1 VHRELVDT
9 AGSCDSKSKAPMPVR
24 SSFRPQQVLVA
35 SAVLF
40 TTVLG
45 RAADPQQAAPAPEI
59 PKAAVSTPMAAS
71 AAGSGPSVELPHFRS
86 GLWQYRRTEMR
97 ADAATPQVLVVKKC
111 GDPGVDMREKMES
124 LKKRNCQFAPLKK
137 SAEHYVSSW
146 ICQTPTG
153 ALRFRDILTA
163 KSTDDYEVIS
173 ETHSPQR
180 VTQQKLE
187 ATRLGECPG
196 MGSGAPLTPTPK
208 PPHQQQ
214 TAPPKA

>member
-1 VHRELVDT
+1 
-9 AGSCDSKSKAPMPVR
+9 MPVR
-24 SSFRPQQVLVA
+24 SSVRSLQFLVA

-40 TTVLG
+40 TAVLG
-45 RAADPQQAAPAPEI
+45 HAADPQQAVPAPEI
-59 PKAAVSTPMAAS
+59 PKAPVFTPKATT
-71 AAGSGPSVELPHFRS
+71 AAGSDASVELPHFRS

-97 ADAATPQVLVVKKC
+97 AGAARPQVLGVKKC
-111 GDPGVDMREKMES
+111 GDPGADMREKMET

-153 ALRFRDILTA
+153 ALHFRDTVTA
-163 KSTDDYEVIS
+163 KSADDYEVIS

-196 MGSGAPLTPTPK
+196 MGSGAPLKPTPT

>member
-1 VHRELVDT
+1 
-9 AGSCDSKSKAPMPVR
+9 MPIRR
-24 SSFRPQQVLVA
+24 SVSPLQVLVA

-40 TTVLG
+40 TAVLG
-45 RAADPQQAAPAPEI
+45 RAADPQQATPAPEI
-59 PKAAVSTPMAAS
+59 SKAAASTPGATS
-71 AAGSGPSVELPHFRS
+71 AAGPGASVELPHFRS

-97 ADAATPQVLVVKKC
+97 ADAASPQVLVVKKC
-111 GDPGVDMREKMES
+111 GDPGADMRDKMET

-137 SAEHYVSSW
+137 SAEHYISSW

-163 KSTDDYEVIS
+163 KSADDYEVIS

-208 PPHQQQ
+208 APHPQQ
-214 TAPPKA
+214 TAPPKG